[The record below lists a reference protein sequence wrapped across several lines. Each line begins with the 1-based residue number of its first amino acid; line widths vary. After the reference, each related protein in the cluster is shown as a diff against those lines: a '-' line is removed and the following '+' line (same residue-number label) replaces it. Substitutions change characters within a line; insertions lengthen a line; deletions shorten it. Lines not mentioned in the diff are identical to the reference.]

1 MLLDMVWNSAYDAVG
16 GWAWTGFVDTELD
29 ETVRQL
35 RIVPDRDTRCELA
48 RTAQKIIMN
57 EALMLPTLSEPV
69 FYAVSDK
76 VKDFQLMSEGN
87 YFFLHNT
94 TIAN

>member
-1 MLLDMVWNSAYDAVG
+1 MDNAV
-16 GWAWTGFVDTELD
+16 
-29 ETVRQL
+29 
-35 RIVPDRDTRCELA
+35 
-48 RTAQKIIMN
+48 
-57 EALMLPTLSEPV
+57 MLPTLSEPV

-76 VKDFQLMSEGN
+76 VQGFQLMSEGN